1 MKKVLVNIPEKFI
14 EYIDK
19 LIELG
24 ICPSRSEAI
33 RSAIED
39 WIIKASNF
47 LSNFSNDML
56 KMNDI
61 NRKFIEFRE
70 NFKRELLADY
80 SESSFST
87 AKFKSLQENEVI

>member
-19 LIELG
+19 LIKLG

-39 WIIKASNF
+39 WIIKQSEF
-47 LSNFSNDML
+47 LSTFNSDVKKL
-56 KMNDI
+56 SDLH
-61 NRKFIEFRE
+61 RKYVEFQE
-70 NFKRELLADY
+70 KFKQDLLNNY
-80 SESSFST
+80 TESSFST
-87 AKFKSLQENEVI
+87 PKFKSLQENEVI